1 MRVEFVNPFI
11 EAAQRVIR
19 AETQSEV
26 RRGALSL
33 NSSPYTTRDVT
44 VLVAVTGRVQGT
56 VLYSMPE
63 ETARAIVSA
72 MIGQP
77 FDKMNDLAVS
87 GIAELG
93 NVITG
98 TASTALAEAGFP
110 SRIAP
115 PIVLIGS
122 GTQISTVD
130 IQRLVV
136 PLSTQLG
143 PVEIQVA
150 LKEVLSNGWSSKA
163 PAESVRI

>member
-1 MRVEFVNPFI
+1 MRAEFVNPFI

-26 RRGALSL
+26 QRGTLSL
-33 NSSPYTTRDVT
+33 NNSPYTTRDVT

-63 ETARAIVSA
+63 QTARAIVSA
-72 MIGQP
+72 MVGQA
-77 FDKMNDLAVS
+77 FDEMNDLAVS

-115 PIVLIGS
+115 PIVLIGR

-150 LKEVLSNGWSSKA
+150 LKEVLVDASPVKA
-163 PAESVRI
+163 PARSVRI